1 MYKSMVFAMA
11 LFMTCL
17 VSMADGAVIDQ
28 DFQMK
33 NKIEVP
39 DQDKVSAV
47 DPDHFLSSVS
57 NPPSGLTKNKL
68 RMVPDIGSRIRKLA
82 GLVRMV
88 IDAQR
93 DKDYELRRLSRLIK
107 KK

>member
-1 MYKSMVFAMA
+1 MVFAMA
-11 LFMTCL
+11 LFMTCV
-17 VSMADGAVIDQ
+17 VSMADTAVIDQ

-47 DPDHFLSSVS
+47 DPDHFLPSVS
-57 NPPSGLTKNKL
+57 NPKNKL

>member
-11 LFMTCL
+11 LFMTCV
-17 VSMADGAVIDQ
+17 VSMADAAVIDQ

-57 NPPSGLTKNKL
+57 NPSELTKNKL

>member
-17 VSMADGAVIDQ
+17 VSMADAAVIDQ

-39 DQDKVSAV
+39 DQDKVSSV

-57 NPPSGLTKNKL
+57 NPKNKL

>member
-11 LFMTCL
+11 LFMTCV
-17 VSMADGAVIDQ
+17 VSMADAAVIDQ

-47 DPDHFLSSVS
+47 DPVHFLSSVS
-57 NPPSGLTKNKL
+57 NPKNKL